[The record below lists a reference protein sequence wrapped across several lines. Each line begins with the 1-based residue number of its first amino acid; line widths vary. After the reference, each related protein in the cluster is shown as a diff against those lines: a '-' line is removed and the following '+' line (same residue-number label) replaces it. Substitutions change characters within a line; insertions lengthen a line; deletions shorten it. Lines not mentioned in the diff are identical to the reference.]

1 MYCIRI
7 IFLFLG
13 LFYLK
18 TLGAQ
23 ENLTG
28 YFQPQVALNYKVADN
43 YKHNFSLSKRS
54 FVFEDES
61 SLFKIR
67 QVDFVHF
74 SNLKIKDN
82 QSIALGIQYRF
93 RENFESDDQNE
104 LRLTQQ
110 YNITFKPRTLRYG
123 HRFRSEQ
130 RLTSDLTLHRF
141 RYRFTV
147 DLPLQG
153 EQLDIGEAYF
163 VGNLETLLSV
173 AKGTLPEYDQRFTA
187 NLGWLLAKKTKL
199 QTGLEYRFEDF
210 THKTSNV
217 FFILTSL
224 ILAL

>member
-7 IFLFLG
+7 LFLFLG
-13 LFYLK
+13 LLGLT

-28 YFQPQVALNYKVADN
+28 YFQPQVALNYKVTDH

-54 FVFEDES
+54 YIFEDKS
-61 SLFKIR
+61 SVFKLR
-67 QVDFVHF
+67 QVDVVHF

-93 RENFESDDQNE
+93 RELFETEEQNE
-104 LRLTQQ
+104 LRFTQQ

-130 RLTSDLTLHRF
+130 RIASDLTIHRF

-153 EQLDIGEAYF
+153 EQLDISETYF
-163 VGNLETLLSV
+163 VGNLETLCSV
-173 AKGTLPEYDQRFTA
+173 AEGTLPEYDQRFTA
-187 NLGWLLAKKTKL
+187 NLGWLLAEKTKL
-199 QTGLEYRFEDF
+199 QIGLEYRFEDF
-210 THKTSNV
+210 THNSSNV
-217 FFILTSL
+217 FFVVSSL